1 MCRRWSRTEAQTDY
15 RNQMLALALRTVTNE
30 GLIAPG
36 IDADQSWRRSTWFGR
51 RRATS
56 SSVCLPNLQVLE
68 QFRVPRGDKSRRLEA
83 IFRARHGR
91 LTYVHELAFRGHT
104 CRSRGRI
111 DGPRISAQLLQL
123 DRPEGFINPL
133 SAGCNKVISSRSSL
147 THLPC
152 QIAFVDPSEL

>member
-1 MCRRWSRTEAQTDY
+1 MRR
-15 RNQMLALALRTVTNE
+15 
-30 GLIAPG
+30 G

-56 SSVCLPNLQVLE
+56 SSVMPAQPSGSRAVQGAAWRQV
-68 QFRVPRGDKSRRLEA
+68 PTSGA

-104 CRSRGRI
+104 CSSRGGI
-111 DGPRISAQLLQL
+111 EGPRISAQLLQL

-152 QIAFVDPSEL
+152 QIALLILQSCKDHRLRFYSTSRVDDHLEVRHAHRMRESP

>member
-15 RNQMLALALRTVTNE
+15 RNKMLALALRTVTNE

-36 IDADQSWRRSTWFGR
+36 IDADQSWRRSTRFGR

-56 SSVCLPNLQVLE
+56 SAVWQPNLQVLE
-68 QFRVPRGDKSRRLEA
+68 QLRVPRADKSRRLEK
-83 IFRARHGR
+83 FRARHGC

-111 DGPRISAQLLQL
+111 KNPRISAQLLQL
-123 DRPEGFINPL
+123 DWPEGFINPL